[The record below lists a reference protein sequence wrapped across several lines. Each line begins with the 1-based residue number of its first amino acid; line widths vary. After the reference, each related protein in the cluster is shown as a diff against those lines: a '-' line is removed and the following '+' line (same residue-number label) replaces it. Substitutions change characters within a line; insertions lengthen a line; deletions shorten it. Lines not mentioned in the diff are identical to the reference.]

1 MSKFCSSCVWVML
14 LLSSHRLVALFSLS
28 VWWLFNLCADFFIR
42 GFGRSCCIRIV
53 TILSDYRCHI
63 NRLLIFSRWIHLSLA
78 RHYLHLW
85 LSNSGCGPLACR
97 SISAWWL
104 LTPWLQALALR
115 RHFFH
120 GGLAFKT
127 FLRKC
132 WFFITTI
139 DDLFD
144 MHSIDHIISYFCVL
158 GVSRRFF
165 LYEQG
170 GPTPR
175 AVVIGS
181 YFRFLLHVIYNNSF
195 LAYWTFKF

>member
-1 MSKFCSSCVWVML
+1 MSKFCSCCVRIML
-14 LLSSHRLVALFSLS
+14 LLFSHRLVALFSLS
-28 VWWLFNLCADFFIR
+28 IRWLFDLRADFFIS
-42 GFGRSCCIRIV
+42 GFSGSCCICV
-53 TILSDYRCHI
+53 ATVLGDYRCHI
-63 NRLLIFSRWIHLSLA
+63 NRLLVFSRRVHLSLTG
-78 RHYLHLW
+78 HYLHLW
-85 LSNSGCGPLACR
+85 LSNSGCSPLACR

-104 LTPWLQALALR
+104 LSTWLQALALSW
-115 RHFFH
+115 HFFH
-120 GGLAFKT
+120 GGLAFKA
-127 FLRKC
+127 FFRKC

-158 GVSRRFF
+158 GVSRRLLF
-165 LYEQG
+165 YEQS